1 MTEVDWVLNVVY
13 GVYVVAPLL
22 KNELWLR
29 ILLTVTAAGFIVWG
43 SMIDNG
49 SVIFWNSLFA
59 AISILAIVRLINERR
74 SIELNEE
81 LASVKSHLLP
91 TVSNRD
97 FLTFWGLGTVRD
109 TEAPLTTEG
118 SQVDELMLILEGEA
132 SVKSGDREIAR
143 LGAMDIVG
151 EMSFVTGEAASAT
164 VVPVDSVRV
173 HCWSRSELDMLG
185 DLEPRLVEPLLT
197 GINRDMADKMRRANS
212 ESR

>member
-1 MTEVDWVLNVVY
+1 MSEADWVLNGVY
-13 GVYVVAPLL
+13 AVYVVAPLL

-29 ILLTVTAAGFIVWG
+29 ILLTAAAVGFVLWG

-49 SVIFWNSLFA
+49 SVIIWNSLFG
-59 AISILAIVRLINERR
+59 AISIFAIVRLIHQRR
-74 SIELNEE
+74 SIQLSEE
-81 LASVKSHLLP
+81 LTRIKSHLLP

-97 FLTFWGLGTVRD
+97 FLAFWGLGTVRD

-118 SQVDELMLILEGEA
+118 SQVEELMLILDGEV
-132 SVKSGDREIAR
+132 SVKRGDKEIAR

-164 VVPVDSVRV
+164 VVPVGSVRV

-185 DLEPRLVEPLLT
+185 DLQPRLVEPLLT
-197 GINRDMADKMRRANS
+197 GINRDMAEKMRRANS
-212 ESR
+212 R

>member
-1 MTEVDWVLNVVY
+1 MTEVDWVLNGVY
-13 GVYVVAPLL
+13 AVYVVAPLL

-59 AISILAIVRLINERR
+59 AISIFAIVRLIHERR

-81 LASVKSHLLP
+81 LAKVKSHLLP

-109 TEAPLTTEG
+109 TDAPLTTEG
-118 SQVDELMLILEGEA
+118 TRVDELMFILDGEA
-132 SVKSGDREIAR
+132 SVQSGDREIAR

-151 EMSFVTGEAASAT
+151 EMSFVTGAAASAT
-164 VVPVDSVRV
+164 VVPVGSVRV

-185 DLEPRLVEPLLT
+185 DFEPRLVEPLLT
-197 GINRDMADKMRRANS
+197 GINRDMAEKMRRANS
-212 ESR
+212 KSP